1 MQCTWLGTTCSRT
14 AVMAL
19 LSPAVHGEPL
29 STRPLS
35 AAQGSCKPWVL
46 SVFVMQ
52 DEWVQTKTYVCLRN
66 CTCPADG
73 SPCMLEAGCSNRV
86 SIGRAGVSGLSLFW

>member
-1 MQCTWLGTTCSRT
+1 MCADEHLLVAEGYCKTVCAGWLC
-14 AVMAL
+14 
-19 LSPAVHGEPL
+19 
-29 STRPLS
+29 
-35 AAQGSCKPWVL
+35 L
-46 SVFVMQ
+46 SVLQ

-73 SPCMLEAGCSNRV
+73 SPCTLEAGCSNRV